1 MPCHKKNEPQTLNYE
16 PRDAVQYIHSA
27 PKALE
32 GVGGGKHVENLLPS
46 TMMTKHR
53 FSSSVLSP
61 AG

>member
-32 GVGGGKHVENLLPS
+32 GVGGGSMWKICYQAP
-46 TMMTKHR
+46 
-53 FSSSVLSP
+53 
-61 AG
+61 